1 LLYGPPVP
9 TFLKLVALV
18 LRLHSTVPAMS
29 WGEAIDHASAAV
41 HASTDRV
48 QPELLLAVAF
58 VESRF
63 DPTATSRVEGGTRRT
78 GHYPWTAPPPNLV
91 VRASLY
97 CGPLQTFAASWSDCV
112 ALRQLHAG
120 YAAGAAE
127 LEQWLRDRRVH
138 GSITLA
144 LAGHGCGN
152 WGLATG
158 KCNEYPSRVLR
169 VRRLFVVEPAVPRAA
184 QARVTPRS

>member
-1 LLYGPPVP
+1 MPG
-9 TFLKLVALV
+9 FLKLIALV

-29 WGEAIDHASAAV
+29 WNDAIDHAVAAV
-41 HASTDRV
+41 HASTNHV

-63 DPTATSRVEGGTRRT
+63 DPTATSRVEGSTRRT
-78 GHYPWTAPPPNLV
+78 GHYPWTAPPPNLAV
-91 VRASLY
+91 HASLY
-97 CGPLQTFAASWSDCV
+97 CGPLQTYAATWSDCV
-112 ALRQLHAG
+112 ALRSVNAG

-138 GSITLA
+138 GNITLA

-152 WGLATG
+152 WGLQTG
-158 KCNEYPSRVLR
+158 KCNEYPSRVLS
-169 VRRLFVVEPAVPRAA
+169 VRRLFLVEPAYRPSA